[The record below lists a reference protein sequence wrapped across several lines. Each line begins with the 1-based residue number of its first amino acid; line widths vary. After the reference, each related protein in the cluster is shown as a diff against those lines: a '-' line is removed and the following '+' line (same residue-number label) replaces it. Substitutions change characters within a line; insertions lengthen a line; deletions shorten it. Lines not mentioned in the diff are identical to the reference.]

1 MGSHDGASGSSGK
14 VDAAKQ
20 EAADVKDTA
29 VTEAKEVLGTVK
41 EEAATVVGEAKSQ
54 AKDLFAQGRR
64 ELTDQANSQQQRLA
78 RGLRSTGDELGAM
91 ASGSGGAGLAGDVA
105 RQVSSRLSAAATWL
119 GERDAQGVVM
129 EVKRFARRKPGT
141 FILGAALA
149 GVVIGRLTRALA
161 SSASEDTA
169 APAAAPAPRAA
180 DPASVDAPVV
190 APVDAPNGLTASA
203 DRAETPIYAQTVPAQ
218 TPREGQDDRPDAL

>member
-1 MGSHDGASGSSGK
+1 MSDSYGTGPMGSHDGASGSSGK

-91 ASGSGGAGLAGDVA
+91 ASGSGGDGLAGDVA

-169 APAAAPAPRAA
+169 APAPRAT
-180 DPASVDAPVV
+180 DP